1 MEKMGLKLYTN
12 AQSRGLVI
20 EWLLIELGAEFEKIE
35 LAYHTEMK
43 SESYLKINPFGKVP
57 TLVDGDIVI
66 YEMAAICAYLAD
78 KFFDQ
83 GLAPALDDPKRG
95 LYYRWLFF
103 AAGPWDAANSD
114 RALKVEISDD
124 QKMYIGYGNF
134 QDTYTALIQGLEQ
147 AQPYLCGEQFTAADV
162 FVGSMLFWQLKMA
175 QIESHPAIEK
185 YLDAVKSRKNLR
197 NPQTLFAE

>member
-1 MEKMGLKLYTN
+1 MGLKLYSN

-57 TLVDGDIVI
+57 TLVDGDMVI
-66 YEMAAICAYLAD
+66 YEMPAICAYLAD

-95 LYYRWLFF
+95 LYFRWLFF
-103 AAGPWDAANSD
+103 AAGPWDAATTD
-114 RALKVEISDD
+114 RALKVEITDE
-124 QKMYIGYGNF
+124 QKMHIGYGNF

-147 AQPYLCGEQFTAADV
+147 AQPYLCGEQFTVADV

-175 QIESHPAIEK
+175 EIESHPAIEK
-185 YLDAVKSRKNLR
+185 YLNSIKSRKNLR
-197 NPQTLFAE
+197 NNQALFSD

>member
-1 MEKMGLKLYTN
+1 MGLKLYSN

-57 TLVDGDIVI
+57 TLVDGDMVI
-66 YEMAAICAYLAD
+66 YEMPAICAYLAD

-83 GLAPALDDPKRG
+83 GLAPALDDSRRG
-95 LYYRWLFF
+95 LYFRWLFF
-103 AAGPWDAANSD
+103 AAGPWDAATTD
-114 RALKVEISDD
+114 RALKVEITDE
-124 QKMYIGYGNF
+124 QKMHIGYGNF

-147 AQPYLCGEQFTAADV
+147 AQPYLCGEQFTVADV

-175 QIESHPAIEK
+175 EIESNPAIDK
-185 YLDAVKSRKNLR
+185 YLNSIKSRKNLR
-197 NPQTLFAE
+197 NNQALFSD

>member
-1 MEKMGLKLYTN
+1 MGLKLYSN

-66 YEMAAICAYLAD
+66 YEMPAICAYLAD

-185 YLDAVKSRKNLR
+185 YLDAVKSRKNLK
-197 NPQTLFAE
+197 NPQSLFAD

>member
-1 MEKMGLKLYTN
+1 MGLKLYSN

-57 TLVDGDIVI
+57 TLVDGEMIV
-66 YEMAAICAYLAD
+66 YEMPAICAYLAD

-185 YLDAVKSRKNLR
+185 YLDAVKSHKNLR
-197 NPQTLFAE
+197 NPQSLFAE

>member
-1 MEKMGLKLYTN
+1 MGLKLYSN

-57 TLVDGDIVI
+57 TLVDGDVVI
-66 YEMAAICAYLAD
+66 YEMPAICAYLAD

-95 LYYRWLFF
+95 LYFRWLFF
-103 AAGPWDAANSD
+103 AAGPWDAATTD
-114 RALKVEISDD
+114 RALKVEITDE
-124 QKMYIGYGNF
+124 QKMHIGYGNF
-134 QDTYTALIQGLEQ
+134 QDTYAALIQGLEQ
-147 AQPYLCGEQFTAADV
+147 AQPYLCGEQFTVADV

-175 QIESHPAIEK
+175 EIESHPAIEK
-185 YLDAVKSRKNLR
+185 YLNSIKSRKNLR
-197 NPQTLFAE
+197 NNQALFSD

>member
-1 MEKMGLKLYTN
+1 MGLKLYSN

-57 TLVDGDIVI
+57 TLVDGDMVI
-66 YEMAAICAYLAD
+66 YEMPAICAYLAD

-83 GLAPALDDPKRG
+83 RLAPALDDPKRG
-95 LYYRWLFF
+95 LYFRWLFF
-103 AAGPWDAANSD
+103 AAGPWDAATTD
-114 RALKVEISDD
+114 RALKVEITDE
-124 QKMYIGYGNF
+124 QKMHIGYGNF

-147 AQPYLCGEQFTAADV
+147 AQPYLCGEQFTVADV

-175 QIESHPAIEK
+175 EIESHPAIEK
-185 YLDAVKSRKNLR
+185 YLNSIKSRKNLR
-197 NPQTLFAE
+197 NNQALFSD

>member
-1 MEKMGLKLYTN
+1 MGLKLYSN

-35 LAYHTEMK
+35 LAYLTEMK

-57 TLVDGDIVI
+57 TLVDGDVVI
-66 YEMAAICAYLAD
+66 YEMPAICAYLAD

-95 LYYRWLFF
+95 LYFRWLFF
-103 AAGPWDAANSD
+103 AAGPWDAATTD
-114 RALKVEISDD
+114 RALKVEITDE
-124 QKMYIGYGNF
+124 QKMHIGYGNF

-147 AQPYLCGEQFTAADV
+147 AQPYLCGEQFTVADV

-175 QIESHPAIEK
+175 ELESHPAIEK
-185 YLDAVKSRKNLR
+185 YLNSIKSRKNLR
-197 NPQTLFAE
+197 NNQALFSD

>member
-1 MEKMGLKLYTN
+1 MGLKLYSN

-57 TLVDGDIVI
+57 TLVDGDVVI
-66 YEMAAICAYLAD
+66 YEMPAICAYLAD

-95 LYYRWLFF
+95 LYFRWLFF
-103 AAGPWDAANSD
+103 AAGPWDAATTD
-114 RALKVEISDD
+114 RALKVEITDE
-124 QKMYIGYGNF
+124 QKMHIGYGNF

-147 AQPYLCGEQFTAADV
+147 AQPYLCGEQFTVADV

-175 QIESHPAIEK
+175 ELKSHPAIEK
-185 YLDAVKSRKNLR
+185 YLNSIKSRKNLR
-197 NPQTLFAE
+197 NNQALFSD

>member
-1 MEKMGLKLYTN
+1 MGLKLYSN

-57 TLVDGDIVI
+57 TLVDGEMIV
-66 YEMAAICAYLAD
+66 YEMPAICAYLAD

-124 QKMYIGYGNF
+124 QKMHIGYGNF

-185 YLDAVKSRKNLR
+185 YLDAVKSRKNLK
-197 NPQTLFAE
+197 NPQSLFAD

>member
-1 MEKMGLKLYTN
+1 MGLKLYSN

-20 EWLLIELGAEFEKIE
+20 EWLLIELGVEFEKIE

-57 TLVDGDIVI
+57 TLVDGDMVI
-66 YEMAAICAYLAD
+66 YEMPAICAYLAD

-95 LYYRWLFF
+95 LYFRWLFF
-103 AAGPWDAANSD
+103 AAGPWDAATTD
-114 RALKVEISDD
+114 RALKVEITDE
-124 QKMYIGYGNF
+124 QKMHIGYGNF

-147 AQPYLCGEQFTAADV
+147 AQPYLCGEQFTVADV

-175 QIESHPAIEK
+175 EIESHPAIEK
-185 YLDAVKSRKNLR
+185 YLNSIKSRKNLR
-197 NPQTLFAE
+197 NNQALFSD

>member
-1 MEKMGLKLYTN
+1 MGLKLYSN

-57 TLVDGDIVI
+57 TLVDGDVVI
-66 YEMAAICAYLAD
+66 YEMPAICAYLAD

-95 LYYRWLFF
+95 LYFRWLFF
-103 AAGPWDAANSD
+103 AAGPWDAATTD
-114 RALKVEISDD
+114 RALKVEITNE
-124 QKMYIGYGNF
+124 QKMHIGYGNF

-147 AQPYLCGEQFTAADV
+147 AQPYLCGEQFTVADV

-175 QIESHPAIEK
+175 EIESHPAIEK
-185 YLDAVKSRKNLR
+185 YLNSIKSRKNLR
-197 NPQTLFAE
+197 NNQALFSD

>member
-1 MEKMGLKLYTN
+1 MGLKLYTN

>member
-1 MEKMGLKLYTN
+1 MGLKLYSN

-57 TLVDGDIVI
+57 TLVDGDMVI
-66 YEMAAICAYLAD
+66 YEMPAICAYLAD
-78 KFFDQ
+78 NFFDQ

-95 LYYRWLFF
+95 LYFRWLFF
-103 AAGPWDAANSD
+103 AAGPWDAATTD
-114 RALKVEISDD
+114 RALKVEITDE
-124 QKMYIGYGNF
+124 QKMHIGYGNF

-147 AQPYLCGEQFTAADV
+147 AQPYLCGEQFTVADV

-175 QIESHPAIEK
+175 EIESHPAIEK
-185 YLDAVKSRKNLR
+185 YLNSIKSRKNLR
-197 NPQTLFAE
+197 NNQVLFSD

>member
-1 MEKMGLKLYTN
+1 MGLKLYSN

-57 TLVDGDIVI
+57 TLVDGEMIV
-66 YEMAAICAYLAD
+66 YEMPAICAYLAD

-185 YLDAVKSRKNLR
+185 YLDTVKSRKNLK
-197 NPQTLFAE
+197 NPQSLFAE

>member
-1 MEKMGLKLYTN
+1 MGLKLYSN

-57 TLVDGDIVI
+57 TLVDGDVVI
-66 YEMAAICAYLAD
+66 YEMPAICAYLAD

-95 LYYRWLFF
+95 LYFRWLFF
-103 AAGPWDAANSD
+103 AAGPWDAATTD
-114 RALKVEISDD
+114 RALKVEITDE
-124 QKMYIGYGNF
+124 QKMHIGYGNF

-147 AQPYLCGEQFTAADV
+147 AQPYLCGEQFTVADV
-162 FVGSMLFWQLKMA
+162 FIGSMLFWQLKMA
-175 QIESHPAIEK
+175 EIESHPTIEK
-185 YLDAVKSRKNLR
+185 YLNSIKSRKNLR
-197 NPQTLFAE
+197 NNQALFSD

>member
-1 MEKMGLKLYTN
+1 MGLKLYSN

-57 TLVDGDIVI
+57 TLVDGDVVI
-66 YEMAAICAYLAD
+66 YEMPAICAYLAD

-95 LYYRWLFF
+95 LYFRWLFF
-103 AAGPWDAANSD
+103 AAGPWDAANTD
-114 RALKVEISDD
+114 RALKVEITNE
-124 QKMYIGYGNF
+124 QKMHIGYGNF

-147 AQPYLCGEQFTAADV
+147 AQPYLCGEQFTVADV

-175 QIESHPAIEK
+175 EIESHPAIEK
-185 YLDAVKSRKNLR
+185 YLNSIKSRKNLR
-197 NPQTLFAE
+197 NNQALFRD

>member
-1 MEKMGLKLYTN
+1 MGLKLYSN

-20 EWLLIELGAEFEKIE
+20 EWLLIELGAVFEKIE

-57 TLVDGDIVI
+57 TLVDGDVVI
-66 YEMAAICAYLAD
+66 YEMPAICAYLAD

-95 LYYRWLFF
+95 LYFRWLFF
-103 AAGPWDAANSD
+103 AAGPWDAATTD
-114 RALKVEISDD
+114 RALKVEITDE
-124 QKMYIGYGNF
+124 QKMHIGYGNF

-147 AQPYLCGEQFTAADV
+147 AQPYLCGEQFTVADV

-175 QIESHPAIEK
+175 ELESHPAIEK
-185 YLDAVKSRKNLR
+185 YLNSIKSRKNLR
-197 NPQTLFAE
+197 NNQALFSD

>member
-1 MEKMGLKLYTN
+1 MGLKLYSN

-57 TLVDGDIVI
+57 TLVDGEMIV
-66 YEMAAICAYLAD
+66 YEMPAICAYLAD

-114 RALKVEISDD
+114 RALKVEIADE
-124 QKMYIGYGNF
+124 QKKHIGYGNF

-175 QIESHPAIEK
+175 EIESHPAIEK
-185 YLDAVKSRKNLR
+185 YLDAVKSRKNLK

>member
-1 MEKMGLKLYTN
+1 MEKMGLKLYSN

-35 LAYHTEMK
+35 LAYHTEIK

-57 TLVDGDIVI
+57 TLVDGDVVI
-66 YEMAAICAYLAD
+66 YEMPAICAYLAD

-95 LYYRWLFF
+95 LYFRWLFF
-103 AAGPWDAANSD
+103 AAGPWDAATTD
-114 RALKVEISDD
+114 RALKVEITDE
-124 QKMYIGYGNF
+124 QKMHIGYGNF

-147 AQPYLCGEQFTAADV
+147 AQPYLCGEQFTVADV

-175 QIESHPAIEK
+175 EIESHPAIEK
-185 YLDAVKSRKNLR
+185 YLNSIKSRKNLR
-197 NPQTLFAE
+197 NNQALFSD

>member
-1 MEKMGLKLYTN
+1 MGLKLYTN

-185 YLDAVKSRKNLR
+185 YLDAVKSRKNLK

>member
-1 MEKMGLKLYTN
+1 MGLKLYSN

-57 TLVDGDIVI
+57 TLVDGDVVI
-66 YEMAAICAYLAD
+66 YEMPAICAYLAD

-95 LYYRWLFF
+95 LYFRWLFF
-103 AAGPWDAANSD
+103 AAGPWDAANAD
-114 RALKVEISDD
+114 RALKVEISDE
-124 QKMYIGYGNF
+124 QKMHIGYGNF

-147 AQPYLCGEQFTAADV
+147 AQPYLCGEQFTVADV

-175 QIESHPAIEK
+175 EIESHPAIEQ
-185 YLDAVKSRKNLR
+185 YINSIKSRKNLR
-197 NPQTLFAE
+197 NNQALFRD

>member
-1 MEKMGLKLYTN
+1 MGLKLYSN

-43 SESYLKINPFGKVP
+43 SASYLKINPFGKVP
-57 TLVDGDIVI
+57 TLVDGDVVI
-66 YEMAAICAYLAD
+66 YEMPAICAYLAD

-95 LYYRWLFF
+95 LYFRWLFF
-103 AAGPWDAANSD
+103 AAGPWDAATTD
-114 RALKVEISDD
+114 RALKVEITDE
-124 QKMYIGYGNF
+124 QKMHIGYGNF

-147 AQPYLCGEQFTAADV
+147 AQPYLCGEQFTVADV

-175 QIESHPAIEK
+175 EIESHPAIEK
-185 YLDAVKSRKNLR
+185 YLNSIKSRKNLR
-197 NPQTLFAE
+197 NNQALFRD